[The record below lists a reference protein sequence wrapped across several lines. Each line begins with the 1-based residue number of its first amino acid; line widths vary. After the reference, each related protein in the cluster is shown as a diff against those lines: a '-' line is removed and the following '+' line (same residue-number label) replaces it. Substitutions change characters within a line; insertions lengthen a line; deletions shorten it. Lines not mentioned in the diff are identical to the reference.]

1 MIVRW
6 HQNHSCQSFGTLE
19 LYVCSAYVLQS
30 QTRLSDPEV
39 FAKLELLTPS
49 IEVKK
54 MIRAL
59 QSYWIEAAG

>member
-1 MIVRW
+1 
-6 HQNHSCQSFGTLE
+6 
-19 LYVCSAYVLQS
+19 VLQS

-39 FAKLELLTPS
+39 FAKLQLLTPS